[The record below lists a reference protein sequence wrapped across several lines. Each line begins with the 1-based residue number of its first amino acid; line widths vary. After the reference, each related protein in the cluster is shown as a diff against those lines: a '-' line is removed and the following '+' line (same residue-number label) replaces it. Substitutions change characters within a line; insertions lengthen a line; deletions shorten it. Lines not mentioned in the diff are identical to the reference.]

1 MRIALAQ
8 INPTVGDLY
17 GNSHKIV
24 DFAREAAKRG
34 ADLVVFPEMCVIGY
48 PPLDLLENRT
58 LIRAVS
64 STVDWIA
71 RNVPGNMGVIVG
83 APVPNDD
90 PVGRRLFNA
99 AILLEGGK
107 QVAVV
112 KKSLLPTYDVFD
124 EHRYFEPAS
133 VRQVVEWRG
142 KRLGLHICEDMWKN
156 EEAEEGNLYV
166 ENPIDELAAQGVD
179 FFINVSASPFSIGKH
194 EKRAAIIRRICEKHA
209 VPFVFVN
216 QVGANTEII
225 FDGDSRVYR
234 ADGSTIVFAPPFEEA
249 LMVWDT
255 ESDLEPVTVQR
266 SEIEDLHAAL
276 VLGIRDYLEKTSFKK
291 VLVGLSGGIDSAVT
305 CALAVQAVGPDRVVG
320 VTMPSKIS
328 SKGSVDDSRALA
340 EALGIEFHEIPIH
353 TAVEAFGAMLESVF
367 AGTEPDV
374 TEENIQAR
382 VRGVTLMALSNK
394 FGYLLLT
401 TGNKSEMAV
410 GYATLYGDMNGGLA
424 VLSDVFKT
432 RVYKLAEYINQRA
445 GREVIPQSTILKPHS
460 AELSPGQ
467 FDQDSLPPYPV
478 LDAVLRLYIEAYH
491 EVDDIVRQTGIDRTI
506 VLDILRRVDRN
517 EYKRRQAPPGLRV
530 SGKAFGI
537 GRRLPIVMKWD
548 REAVLD
554 IADRGNA
561 ALKG

>member
-1 MRIALAQ
+1 
-8 INPTVGDLY
+8 
-17 GNSHKIV
+17 
-24 DFAREAAKRG
+24 
-34 ADLVVFPEMCVIGY
+34 
-48 PPLDLLENRT
+48 
-58 LIRAVS
+58 
-64 STVDWIA
+64 
-71 RNVPGNMGVIVG
+71 
-83 APVPNDD
+83 
-90 PVGRRLFNA
+90 
-99 AILLEGGK
+99 
-107 QVAVV
+107 
-112 KKSLLPTYDVFD
+112 
-124 EHRYFEPAS
+124 
-133 VRQVVEWRG
+133 
-142 KRLGLHICEDMWKN
+142 
-156 EEAEEGNLYV
+156 
-166 ENPIDELAAQGVD
+166 
-179 FFINVSASPFSIGKH
+179 
-194 EKRAAIIRRICEKHA
+194 
-209 VPFVFVN
+209 
-216 QVGANTEII
+216 
-225 FDGDSRVYR
+225 
-234 ADGSTIVFAPPFEEA
+234 
-249 LMVWDT
+249 
-255 ESDLEPVTVQR
+255 
-266 SEIEDLHAAL
+266 
-276 VLGIRDYLEKTSFKK
+276 
-291 VLVGLSGGIDSAVT
+291 AVT

-353 TAVEAFGAMLESVF
+353 TAVEAFGAMLQSVF
-367 AGTEPDV
+367 AGTEPDG

-394 FGYLLLT
+394 FGYLLLTTGNKREMTGGYATPYGDRNGGPARLSALRQTRVRGVTLMALSNKCGYLLLT

-445 GREVIPQSTILKPHS
+445 GREVIPQSTILKPPS
-460 AELSPGQ
+460 AELAPGQ
-467 FDQDSLPPYPV
+467 VDQDSLPPYPV

-537 GRRLPIVMKWD
+537 GRRLPIVMKWA

-561 ALKG
+561 SLKG

>member
-71 RNVPGNMGVIVG
+71 RNVPGNTGVIVG

-179 FFINVSASPFSIGKH
+179 FFINVSASPFSLGKH
-194 EKRAAIIRRICEKHA
+194 EKRAAIVRRICEKHA

-305 CALAVQAVGPDRVVG
+305 CALAVQAVGPDRVV
-320 VTMPSKIS
+320 
-328 SKGSVDDSRALA
+328 
-340 EALGIEFHEIPIH
+340 
-353 TAVEAFGAMLESVF
+353 
-367 AGTEPDV
+367 
-374 TEENIQAR
+374 
-382 VRGVTLMALSNK
+382 
-394 FGYLLLT
+394 
-401 TGNKSEMAV
+401 
-410 GYATLYGDMNGGLA
+410 
-424 VLSDVFKT
+424 
-432 RVYKLAEYINQRA
+432 
-445 GREVIPQSTILKPHS
+445 
-460 AELSPGQ
+460 
-467 FDQDSLPPYPV
+467 
-478 LDAVLRLYIEAYH
+478 
-491 EVDDIVRQTGIDRTI
+491 
-506 VLDILRRVDRN
+506 
-517 EYKRRQAPPGLRV
+517 
-530 SGKAFGI
+530 
-537 GRRLPIVMKWD
+537 
-548 REAVLD
+548 
-554 IADRGNA
+554 
-561 ALKG
+561 